1 MIRQV
6 TAAEADRMSA
16 GCHPLLGEL
25 PRAAVFVGES
35 LEELGRVKFFR
46 QDWMRGTNGA
56 VTHIEVRVPA
66 ADLVLVSGGGSMDN
80 WWAMCREIHA
90 VLELLVGVSGPWM
103 ASMHHEGGWHLPETF
118 RVERRPLSLRRDHRD
133 DFANLC
139 LRAWSEWK

>member
-35 LEELGRVKFFR
+35 LEELGRVKFYR

-56 VTHIEVRVPA
+56 VTHAEVRVPA
-66 ADLVLVSGGGSMDN
+66 ADLVMVSDNGSMDN
-80 WWAMCREIHA
+80 WLAMCREIHA

-103 ASMHHEGGWHLPETF
+103 TSMHHEGGWHLSEAF
-118 RVERRPLSLRRDHRD
+118 RVERRPLNLRRDHPD